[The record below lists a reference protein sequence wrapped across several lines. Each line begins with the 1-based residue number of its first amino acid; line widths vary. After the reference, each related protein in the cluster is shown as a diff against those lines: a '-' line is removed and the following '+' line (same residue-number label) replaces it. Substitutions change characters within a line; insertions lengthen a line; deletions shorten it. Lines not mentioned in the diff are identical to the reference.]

1 MHPEARNFLNY
12 CKHTF
17 EPFYCNTT
25 RVLDVGSG
33 DINGNNRIYFDLNRQ
48 PTTTTTTPL
57 KEYVGC
63 DVYPGPNVTVCMPC
77 HELTYPDAYF
87 DMVISSECFEHDM
100 HYKKTLQSIYR
111 MLANGGLFV
120 FTCASVGRPEHGTR
134 RTTIGDSFSTSLSAD
149 SGWPDYYK
157 NLTAYD
163 IVNSFDSFYELF
175 SYSAFYYN
183 TLSKDLYFVG
193 IKNNKDDKD
202 KDNKV
207 YLEYV
212 ERGVSKAD

>member
-1 MHPEARNFLNY
+1 MHLEARNFLNY
-12 CKHTF
+12 CKKTF
-17 EPFYCNTT
+17 EPFYKG

-33 DINGNNRIYFDLNRQ
+33 DINGNNRIYFNSEI
-48 PTTTTTTPL
+48 

-77 HELTYPDAYF
+77 HELEYPDAYF
-87 DMVISSECFEHDM
+87 DMIISSECFEHDM
-100 HYKKTLQSIYR
+100 HYNKTLQAIYR

-120 FTCASVGRPEHGTR
+120 FTCASFGRAEHGTR
-134 RTTIGDSFSTSLSAD
+134 RTSIGDSFSTALSPD

-163 IVNSFDSFYELF
+163 IVNSLSPLGSINDLF

-193 IKNNKDDKD
+193 IKNKDKDKD
-202 KDNKV
+202 KDNKIYV
-207 YLEYV
+207 EYV
-212 ERGVSKAD
+212 ERGVSRAD